1 MIGLEDLLNLYSLK
15 LLHNYYYLNK
25 KYNFVFELT
34 KKALHS
40 KPLYSDDSL
49 ALHLKNG
56 DEKAFEI
63 IFNQYKAKLYFF
75 ALSYLRSSSE
85 TEEIIQNV
93 FLSLWEHKQLINETL
108 SIKNYLYKITVNHV
122 YNHLKHE
129 AVRQKFIDYS
139 LVNQL
144 KEDDGLQQNSDFN
157 DLKKTIDDLIE
168 RLPAQQQKI
177 FKLSRW
183 DGRSHDEIAKQL
195 GISVRSVENQVYRA
209 LQFIRTNLKEEYL
222 VVMIFAFADLFFKI

>member
-1 MIGLEDLLNLYSLK
+1 MN
-15 LLHNYYYLNK
+15 
-25 KYNFVFELT
+25 
-34 KKALHS
+34 S

-49 ALHLKNG
+49 ALQLKNG
-56 DEKAFEI
+56 DKKAFELV
-63 IFNQYKAKLYFF
+63 FNQYKAKLYFF
-75 ALSYLRSSSE
+75 ALAYLRSSSD

-93 FLSLWEHKQLINETL
+93 FLSLWEHKHSINEAL

-144 KEDDGLQQNSDFN
+144 EEDDALQQNSDFN
-157 DLKKTIDDLIE
+157 DLKKTIDELIE

-183 DGRSHDEIAKQL
+183 EGRSHDEIAQQL

-222 VVMIFAFADLFFKI
+222 VVMIVAFADIFFRL